1 MKLSSNLYLTLCA
14 FGLAGRSSTPAN
26 ADSLTGDQRGSILL
40 ELNDIQDVLDGK
52 QLNLR
57 TSAAQTFQAASASND
72 AAYEFYLKCHKLLN
86 FDPKGASYSD
96 FRDWRDRQEDKV
108 KTEPNLAAMRLQL
121 QYLVLSMKAAEAD
134 EIDAIIPE
142 LEQFV
147 GNVVANAENLN
158 MRTMQEPVT
167 KTIFAEAYELNKS
180 LKMENWS
187 YSPGNYNEVYQK
199 TILPFFRDTAPEEL
213 AAAWDRRINLE
224 SGLVA
229 SQQAGNTE
237 ALEKFQQERLPTLHW
252 QKSMDL
258 FNSVSQKQGAAALIQ
273 LVRANP
279 EHPNIRNWVENF
291 RRLLLETTTS
301 ASDEYTE
308 PAPQTPQPVDPNN
321 PLGFE

>member
-1 MKLSSNLYLTLCA
+1 MKLSSNLHLSLCA
-14 FGLAGRSSTPAN
+14 LGLTGLISTPAS
-26 ADSLTGDQRGSILL
+26 ADSLTGDERGSILL
-40 ELNDIQDVLDGK
+40 ELNDIQDVLESK

-57 TSAAQTFQAASASND
+57 TSAAQTFQAASSSND
-72 AAYEFYLKCHKLLN
+72 AAYEFYLKCHKVLN

-96 FRDWRDRQEDKV
+96 FRNWRDRQEDKV

-134 EIDAIIPE
+134 EIDSIIPE

-187 YSPGNYNEVYQK
+187 YSPGNYDEVYQT
-199 TILPFFRDTAPEEL
+199 TIFPYYRETAPKEL
-213 AAAWDRRINLE
+213 AAVWDRRIALE
-224 SGLVA
+224 LGLVT
-229 SQQAGNTE
+229 SEQAGNTE

-252 QKSMDL
+252 QKSLDL

-279 EHPNIRNWVENF
+279 EHPDIRNWVESF
-291 RRLLLETTTS
+291 RQLLHESTTS

-308 PAPQTPQPVDPNN
+308 PAPQTPQSVDPNN